1 MSAPIIQFKR
11 GLFVDLPGL
20 RIGEPG
26 FTTDAYDLFVGI
38 DSTTNG
44 NKFFGSHRYWD
55 RENGTRSLG
64 VNLVDKSGNNKIQ
77 LKSPNT
83 LSGITTYVLPETP
96 LDGYFLKTNAT
107 GDLSWA
113 SLSNDAS
120 FTNATISGI
129 STISGV
135 LTISADTLVT
145 GIATFNQTISGTIST
160 ATRSTLSDIA
170 AVANNQDYN
179 VIFSAGSGIGKTLGV
194 DAELLYNPNTN
205 TLSFTNAKVQNVKAS
220 DGTEA
225 ITIESSTGNVGINS
239 NLTVN
244 GNLFVNGS
252 TTQVNTTSISVE
264 DRTVELGKVAGV
276 AATTTTWDLGV
287 LFNYGDTGTARKSA
301 VIFESTNKRFAFA
314 QALDPDSDTNGNS
327 NPQLTVATYS
337 PIEIGSL
344 WVNDCAGQSQV
355 ISCAAGIRKL
365 ENITIDCG
373 SFWPIKFSTKYLF
386 GGEILLFYWIFM
398 TDTDLKEII
407 AMYQKKTFE
416 LFNQNIVLETQV
428 KQLQSKTEELLEK
441 LSKYEDYK

>member
-20 RIGEPG
+20 RVGEPG

-55 RENGTRSLG
+55 REDGTRSLG
-64 VNLVDKSGNNKIQ
+64 VNLVDKNGTNKIQ

-83 LSGITTYVLPETP
+83 LSGITTYTLPETP
-96 LDGYFLKTNAT
+96 VDNYFLKTNAS
-107 GDLSWA
+107 GELSWA
-113 SLSNDAS
+113 TVTADATFSNGQ
-120 FTNATISGI
+120 FTGI

-135 LTISADTLVT
+135 LNLQADSLIT
-145 GIATFNQTISGTIST
+145 GIATFNQSITGTIST
-160 ATRSTLSDIA
+160 ATRANTVDTA
-170 AVANNQDYN
+170 GVADNQDYN

-205 TLSFTNAKVQNVKAS
+205 TLSVTNAKVQNVKAS
-220 DGTEA
+220 DGTAA
-225 ITIESSTGNVGINS
+225 ITIENSTGNVGVSS

-264 DRTVELGKVAGV
+264 DRTIELGKVAGV

-314 QALDPDSDTNGNS
+314 QTLDPDSDTTGTS
-327 NPQLTVATYS
+327 NPQLTVATFS

-355 ISCAAGIRKL
+355 ISCTNGIRNL

-373 SFWPIKFSTKYLF
+373 
-386 GGEILLFYWIFM
+386 
-398 TDTDLKEII
+398 
-407 AMYQKKTFE
+407 TF
-416 LFNQNIVLETQV
+416 
-428 KQLQSKTEELLEK
+428 
-441 LSKYEDYK
+441 